1 MRRAERSSGVVSS
14 PKVRTLVADIVVGVE
29 GQVELLEP
37 VDLRERRA
45 FTAISCCSQTTGL
58 KGEKK
63 ESEGKDKVTPDNLVQ
78 TFYRPHAGLRIS
90 YE

>member
-1 MRRAERSSGVVSS
+1 M
-14 PKVRTLVADIVVGVE
+14 VVGVE

-58 KGEKK
+58 KGESKR
-63 ESEGKDKVTPDNLVQ
+63 ERRDK
-78 TFYRPHAGLRIS
+78 I
-90 YE
+90 

>member
-29 GQVELLEP
+29 GHVELLEP

-58 KGEKK
+58 KGKKKK
-63 ESEGKDKVTPDNLVQ
+63 ESEGKDKVTPDNLVK
-78 TFYRPHAGLRIS
+78 TPHAGLRIS
-90 YE
+90 Y